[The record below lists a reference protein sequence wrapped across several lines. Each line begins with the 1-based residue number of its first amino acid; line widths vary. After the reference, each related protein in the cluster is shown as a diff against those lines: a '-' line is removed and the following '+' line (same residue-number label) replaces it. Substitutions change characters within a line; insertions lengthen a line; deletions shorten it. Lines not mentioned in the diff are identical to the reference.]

1 MAEDSRMPANSS
13 MKFPS
18 AEKAAKSER
27 LPLNLFGVAILLSIS
42 VLINYVDRGTLSIAA
57 PILKDELQLSP
68 SQLGVLLSSFFWTY
82 AAFQIVSGWLVDR
95 FEVNWLLALGVLV
108 WSAATL
114 TTGLVH
120 GFALLLTARL
130 VLGVGES
137 VAYPSYNK
145 IIAKHFCASQRGRA
159 NGLISAG
166 WAGGPALGTLVGGLL
181 MARVGWR
188 LFFVVLGAASLLW
201 VFPWIKWMPKGPGL
215 PTSIATKPAGILEI
229 LLQRSAWGTFVGL
242 FCFNY
247 LWYFLITWLPFYL
260 VRQRGFSL
268 RTMSLVGGAAFLA
281 LAISVVTFGWLADRW
296 IASSNNPTR
305 VLKTFCG
312 GGLAL
317 ASVSFV
323 IVFFVADHTIA
334 MAILIFSCIS
344 LGTCSP
350 NLWTMTQ
357 ILAGP
362 QTAGKWA
369 GLENFCGN
377 VAGIIAPIAV
387 GVILQRT
394 GEFFW
399 AFAITGAVTLLGA
412 ASYVFLVGR
421 VEPVQWAEL
430 R

>member
-1 MAEDSRMPANSS
+1 MTAASS
-13 MKFPS
+13 LSLPR
-18 AEKAAKSER
+18 ER
-27 LPLNLFGVAILLSIS
+27 PKLPFDLARVAVLLSAS

-57 PILKDELQLSP
+57 PILKDELHLSP
-68 SQLGVLLSSFFWTY
+68 SQLGILLSSFFWTY

-95 FEVNWLLALGVLV
+95 FEVNWLLAMGVLV

-130 VLGVGES
+130 LLGIGES

-145 IIAKHFCASQRGRA
+145 IIAKHFRASHRGRA

-166 WAGGPALGTLVGGLL
+166 WAGGPAIGTLVGGLL
-181 MARVGWR
+181 MVRVGWR

-201 VFPWIKWMPKGPGL
+201 LFPWIKWMPRGPGL
-215 PTSIATKPAGILEI
+215 ATSPTAKPASILEI
-229 LLQRSAWGTFVGL
+229 LRQRSAWGTFAGL

-260 VRQRGFSL
+260 VRQRNFSL
-268 RTMSLVGGAAFLA
+268 QTMSLVGGAAFFA
-281 LAISVVTFGWLADRW
+281 LAISVLASGWLADRW
-296 IASSNNPTR
+296 IASSRNPTL
-305 VLKTFCG
+305 VLKAFCG

-323 IVFFVADHTIA
+323 IVFLVANHTVA
-334 MAILIFSCIS
+334 MAILIFSCVT
-344 LGTCSP
+344 LGMCSP

-377 VAGIIAPIAV
+377 LAGIVAPIVV

-394 GEFFW
+394 DEFFW
-399 AFAITGAVTLLGA
+399 AFALTGMVTLLGA
-412 ASYVFLVGR
+412 ASYILLVGE
-421 VEPVQWAEL
+421 VEPVKWSVQVAG
-430 R
+430 

>member
-1 MAEDSRMPANSS
+1 MTSASPG
-13 MKFPS
+13 FPS
-18 AEKAAKSER
+18 QPRPK
-27 LPLNLFGVAILLSIS
+27 LPFDLLRVAVLLSIS
-42 VLINYVDRGTLSIAA
+42 VLVNYVDRGTLSIAA
-57 PILKDELQLSP
+57 PILKDDLHLSP

-82 AAFQIVSGWLVDR
+82 ATFQIVSGWLVDR
-95 FEVNWLLALGVLV
+95 FEVNWVLALGVLM

-114 TTGLVH
+114 TTGMVH

-130 VLGVGES
+130 LLGIGES

-145 IIAKHFCASQRGRA
+145 IIAKHFEASHRGRA

-188 LFFVVLGAASLLW
+188 LFFGVMGVASAIWLI
-201 VFPWIKWMPKGPGL
+201 PWIKWMPKGPGL
-215 PTSIATKPAGILEI
+215 ATTKASKPASILEI
-229 LLQRSAWGTFVGL
+229 LLQRSAWGTFAGL

-268 RTMSLVGGAAFLA
+268 QTMSLVGGAAFFA
-281 LAISVVTFGWLADRW
+281 LAISVLTFGWLADRW
-296 IASSNNPTR
+296 IAASNNPTR
-305 VLKTFCG
+305 VLKTLCG

-323 IVFFVADHTIA
+323 VVFLVANHTIA
-334 MAILIFSCIS
+334 MAILIFSCVA
-344 LGTCSP
+344 LGMCSP

-377 VAGIIAPIAV
+377 LAGIVAPIVV

-399 AFAITGAVTLLGA
+399 AFALTGTVTLLGA
-412 ASYVFLVGR
+412 ASYIFLVGP
-421 VEPVQWAEL
+421 VEPVQW
-430 R
+430 RGPSII

>member
-1 MAEDSRMPANSS
+1 MIGAPPSPAQSP
-13 MKFPS
+13 K
-18 AEKAAKSER
+18 
-27 LPLNLFGVAILLSIS
+27 LPFDLARVAFLLSAS
-42 VLINYVDRGTLSIAA
+42 VLINYIDRGTLSIAA
-57 PILKDELQLSP
+57 PILKDDLHLSP
-68 SQLGVLLSSFFWTY
+68 WQPGVLLSSFFWTY
-82 AAFQIVSGWLVDR
+82 SVFQIVSGWMVDR
-95 FEVNWLLALGVLV
+95 FEVNLVLALGVLA
-108 WSAATL
+108 WSCATL

-130 VLGVGES
+130 LLGVGES

-145 IIAKHFCASQRGRA
+145 IIAKHFRASHRGRA

-181 MARVGWR
+181 IAHVGWR

-201 VFPWIKWMPKGPGL
+201 LFPWIKWMPQGAGL
-215 PTSIATKPAGILEI
+215 VTSTSAKPAGILEI
-229 LLQRSAWGTFVGL
+229 LLQRSAWGTFAGL

-268 RTMSLVGGAAFLA
+268 QTMSLVGGTAFLA
-281 LAISVVTFGWLADRW
+281 LAISVLTFGWLADRW
-296 IASSNNPTR
+296 ITASNDPTR
-305 VLKTFCG
+305 ILKTLCG

-317 ASVSFV
+317 ASISFV
-323 IVFFVADHTIA
+323 IVFLIANHTVA

-344 LGTCSP
+344 LGMCSP

-377 VAGIIAPIAV
+377 LAGIIAPIAV

-412 ASYVFLVGR
+412 ASYIFLVGE
-421 VEPVQWAEL
+421 VEPVKWS
-430 R
+430 RHVGNS

>member
-1 MAEDSRMPANSS
+1 MTAASS
-13 MKFPS
+13 LSLPQ
-18 AEKAAKSER
+18 ER
-27 LPLNLFGVAILLSIS
+27 PKLPFDLTRVAVLLSAS

-57 PILKDELQLSP
+57 PILKDDLHLSP

-95 FEVNWLLALGVLV
+95 FEVNWLLAMGVLV

-130 VLGVGES
+130 LLGIGES

-145 IIAKHFCASQRGRA
+145 IIAKHFRASHRGRA

-166 WAGGPALGTLVGGLL
+166 WAGGPAIGTLVGGLL

-201 VFPWIKWMPKGPGL
+201 LFPWIKWMPRGPGL
-215 PTSIATKPAGILEI
+215 ATSSTAKPASILEI

-260 VRQRGFSL
+260 VRQRNFSL
-268 RTMSLVGGAAFLA
+268 QTMSLVGGAAFFA
-281 LAISVVTFGWLADRW
+281 LAISVLVSGWLADRW
-296 IASSNNPTR
+296 IASSGNPTR
-305 VLKTFCG
+305 VLKRFCG

-323 IVFFVADHTIA
+323 TVFLVANHTVA
-334 MAILIFSCIS
+334 MAILIFSCMA
-344 LGTCSP
+344 LGMCSP

-377 VAGIIAPIAV
+377 LAGIFAPIVV

-399 AFAITGAVTLLGA
+399 AFALTGMVTLLGA
-412 ASYVFLVGR
+412 ASYIFLVGE
-421 VEPVQWAEL
+421 VEPVKWSGHVAS
-430 R
+430 

>member
-1 MAEDSRMPANSS
+1 MTGISS
-13 MKFPS
+13 PPQAQNPKLPFTLGRV
-18 AEKAAKSER
+18 AA
-27 LPLNLFGVAILLSIS
+27 LLSIS

-57 PILKDELQLSP
+57 PILKDDLHLSP

-82 AAFQIVSGWLVDR
+82 ATFQIVSGWLVDR
-95 FEVNWLLALGVLV
+95 FEVNWVLAAGVLV

-114 TTGLVH
+114 TTGLVN

-130 VLGVGES
+130 LLGVGES

-145 IIAKHFCASQRGRA
+145 IIAKHFRASHRGRA

-188 LFFVVLGAASLLW
+188 VFFVVLGAASLLW
-201 VFPWIKWMPKGPGL
+201 LFPWMKWMPKGPGL
-215 PTSIATKPAGILEI
+215 PASKAGQPATIIEI
-229 LLQRSAWGTFVGL
+229 LLERSAWGTFAGL

-268 RTMSLVGGAAFLA
+268 QTMSLVGGAAFLA

-296 IASSNNPTR
+296 IAASNNPTR
-305 VLKTFCG
+305 VLKTLCG

-317 ASVSFV
+317 ASISFV
-323 IVFFVADHTIA
+323 IVFLVANHAVA
-334 MAILIFSCIS
+334 MAILIFSCLS
-344 LGTCSP
+344 LGMCSP

-377 VAGIIAPIAV
+377 LAGIIAPIAV

-399 AFAITGAVTLLGA
+399 AFAITGGVTLLGA
-412 ASYVFLVGR
+412 ASYIFVVGP
-421 VEPVQWAEL
+421 VEPVAWKSSTLVSE
-430 R
+430 